1 MPNKLNPKYLFMEDA
16 KRLIGSGKSY
26 YQMFATYNIPYV
38 YQLHKGRKRKAFL
51 ASAVRK
57 LAEKVNAGKVGRM

>member
-1 MPNKLNPKYLFMEDA
+1 MPLNPKYLFMNEA
-16 KRLIGSGKSY
+16 KKLIGDGKSY
-26 YQMFATYNIPYV
+26 YQMFAIYKIPFV

-57 LAEKVNAGKVGRM
+57 LAEEVQRGKVGRM